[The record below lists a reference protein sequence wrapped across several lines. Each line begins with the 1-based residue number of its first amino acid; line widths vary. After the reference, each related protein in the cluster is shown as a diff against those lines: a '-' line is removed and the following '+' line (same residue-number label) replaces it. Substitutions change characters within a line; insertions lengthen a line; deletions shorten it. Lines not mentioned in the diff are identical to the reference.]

1 MNRSMRAALGV
12 VLVALAVPTAALATH
27 HSADGFR
34 PHGHHRHGGRGGSS
48 VTSGATGAGSVQSY
62 DGQTGAL
69 TILLP
74 GNGGTITGTVTDR
87 TRFEC
92 PHQSQG
98 GGWGHGG
105 RRRGVLIAYDSGAS
119 GDSGS
124 SGASGASGSSGSS
137 GDTGASGWTGHH
149 GRWGASGDSG
159 PSGDTGASGSTG
171 GRGGWGS
178 SGDAGTDGS
187 GPPHH
192 HHFHYSPPPPCD
204 SSLLTQGVS
213 LLGAQLE
220 LTGNGVFFEGLELL
234 PAVQ

>member
-34 PHGHHRHGGRGGSS
+34 HHGHNRRGGPST
-48 VTSGATGAGSVQSY
+48 TSGATGAGTVQSY

-92 PHQSQG
+92 PHDSQG
-98 GGWGHGG
+98 GGWGRDG
-105 RRRGVLIAYDSGAS
+105 RRRGVLLAFERGPS

-124 SGASGASGSSGSS
+124 SGDSGASGSTGGHDRWGSS
-137 GDTGASGWTGHH
+137 GDSGASGW
-149 GRWGASGDSG
+149 SG
-159 PSGDTGASGSTG
+159 PTGGHGWDGDTGASGSTG
-171 GRGGWGS
+171 GHGRWGS
-178 SGDAGTDGS
+178 TGGEGATGGS

-192 HHFHYSPPPPCD
+192 HYDHHSPPPACD
-204 SSLLTQGVS
+204 SSLLTQGAS

>member
-124 SGASGASGSSGSS
+124 SGASGSSGSS

>member
-1 MNRSMRAALGV
+1 MNRSMRVALGV

-34 PHGHHRHGGRGGSS
+34 HHGHRHGGPSP
-48 VTSGATGAGSVQSY
+48 SGATGAGTVQSY

-98 GGWGHGG
+98 GGWGRDGR
-105 RRRGVLIAYDSGAS
+105 RRRGVLLASDSGAS

-124 SGASGASGSSGSS
+124 SGDSGASGS
-137 GDTGASGWTGHH
+137 TGHH
-149 GRWGASGDSG
+149 GRWGSSGDSG
-159 PSGDTGASGSTG
+159 ASGWSGSTGDTGASGSTG
-171 GRGGWGS
+171 GDGRWGS
-178 SGDAGTDGS
+178 GGGQGGSDGS
-187 GPPHH
+187 GSSSHH
-192 HHFHYSPPPPCD
+192 HHHSPSPPCD
-204 SSLLTQGVS
+204 SSLLTPGAT
-213 LLGAQLE
+213 LIGAQVE